1 MHHITEKEE
10 DIKLVIPW
18 DKFTARGFFVASL
31 IVLLFLLMAMFVDLK
46 VDPYQRPEEKITPI
60 TILRFGKGNGTGIS
74 KGNLTKEG
82 ARQQGKTTSN
92 PLEDAQRTSASKSP
106 KIASTDINLS
116 NNVKPVKDIPTK
128 TPSKNQADAS
138 STKEIG
144 AKSGT
149 QSGSG
154 LGENG
159 TGKGKG
165 EGLGDIEWGGGG
177 NRTVLNKPLP
187 KFPPGATSSQIRIQF
202 NVHPDGTVGTMRPLQ
217 KGDPLLEREA
227 MDALRKWKFNP
238 ISGNMEMSGIITFTF
253 NLN

>member
-1 MHHITEKEE
+1 MHHITEKAE

-18 DKFTARGFFVASL
+18 DKFTARGFFVAST
-31 IVLLFLLMAMFVDLK
+31 IILLLLLLATLVDLK
-46 VDPYQRPEEKITPI
+46 VDPYQRPEEKSTPI
-60 TILRFGKGNGTGIS
+60 TLINFGRGNGTGRS

-82 ARQQGKTTSN
+82 AKQQGKITHN
-92 PLEDAQRTSASKSP
+92 PLEDAQHTSATKSP
-106 KIASTDINLS
+106 KIASTDITQS
-116 NNVKPVKDIPTK
+116 NNIKSVKDIPTK
-128 TPSKNQADAS
+128 NPTKNQADAN

-144 AKSGT
+144 AKNGT

-187 KFPPGATSSQIRIQF
+187 KFPSGATSSQIRIQF